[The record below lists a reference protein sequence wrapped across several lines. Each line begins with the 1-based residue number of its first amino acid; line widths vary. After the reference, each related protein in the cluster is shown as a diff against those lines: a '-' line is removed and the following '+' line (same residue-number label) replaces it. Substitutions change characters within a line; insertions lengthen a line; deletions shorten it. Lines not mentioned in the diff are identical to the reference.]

1 MFQLAFI
8 RVKDTECQLTRTLH
22 LVLGKGN
29 SLDLNQDIDGF
40 NSEIKKATFSVADL
54 QDIGYLLA
62 STFKRAQTLELH
74 IDDEVLFLHTPEVWV
89 KWLSL
94 GLALS
99 SYDYKHR
106 DSFHLEPSINAF
118 ELKTDETTLATAF
131 FEGQIL
137 AQSQLIARELV
148 NKPGNVI
155 YPESFVSAVQDL
167 PMENTALS
175 FLTEAEMREKGFG
188 GLVGIS
194 QGSDRDGR
202 MLCLDYHPEGAQTT
216 IALVGKGVTFDTGG
230 ISIKGQL
237 RMSTMKVDMG
247 GAAAVVGALNAI
259 AQLQL
264 PVRVVGLCGLVENMP
279 SGCAIKPGDVVTML
293 SGKSVE
299 IISTDAE
306 GRMVL
311 ADVMHYAQQTFK
323 PDYLIDIATLTGA
336 TGVSLG
342 KAYASLMGNSDE
354 LKMLAKAAG
363 HSCSEPLWEMPIST
377 DLYEA
382 SLKSDFADVRHGS
395 EDGDA
400 GASVAATFLNHFVA
414 PEQKWIHIDSAAM
427 SLGMTHRKIYPKAAS
442 GYGTFLLTAL
452 CQHIASH
459 TNNDK

>member
-8 RVKDTECQLTRTLH
+8 RVKDTECHATRTLN
-22 LVLGKGN
+22 LVKGDSK
-29 SLDLNQDIDGF
+29 SLDLNQDVDGF
-40 NSEIKKATFSVADL
+40 NSEIKKAVFTVADL
-54 QDIGYLLA
+54 QDIGFLLA
-62 STFKRAQTLELH
+62 STFKRAQTLEVH
-74 IDDEVLFLHTPEVWV
+74 IEDDVYAQHAPTVWV

-94 GLALS
+94 GMALS

-106 DSFHLEPSINAF
+106 DSFHLEPNINAF
-118 ELKTDETTLATAF
+118 EFKSDDEALSAAF
-131 FEGQIL
+131 FEGQVL

-155 YPESFVSAVQDL
+155 YPESFVSAVEEL
-167 PMENTALS
+167 PMEGTALS
-175 FLTEAEMREKGFG
+175 FLTESEMREQGFG

-230 ISIKGQL
+230 ISIKGQH

-264 PVRVVGLCGLVENMP
+264 PVRVIGLCGLVENMP

-311 ADVMHYAQQTFK
+311 ADVLHYAQQTYQ

-342 KAYASLMGNSDE
+342 KAFASLMGNSDE
-354 LKMLAKAAG
+354 LKTLAKAAG
-363 HSCSEPLWEMPIST
+363 NSCSELLWEMPIAT

-382 SLKSDFADVRHGS
+382 SLKSDFAEVRHGA
-395 EDGDA
+395 EDGD
-400 GASVAATFLNHFVA
+400 GSASVAATFLNHFVS

-442 GYGTFLLTAL
+442 GYGTFLLTSL
-452 CQHIASH
+452 CQHIANK
-459 TNNDK
+459 TN

>member
-8 RVKDTECQLTRTLH
+8 RTKDTESKATRTVH
-22 LVLGKGN
+22 LTLGDSK
-29 SLDLNQDIDGF
+29 SLELNQDVDGF
-40 NSEIKKATFSVADL
+40 NGEISKTAFTVADV
-54 QDIGYLLA
+54 QDIGFILA
-62 STFKRAQTLELH
+62 STFKKAQRLELH
-74 IDDEVLFLHTPEVWV
+74 LDETVLSLHAPDVWV

-106 DSFHLEPSINAF
+106 DSFHLEPNINAF
-118 ELKTDETTLATAF
+118 EMVTEDKALTDAF
-131 FEGQIL
+131 FEGQVL

-155 YPESFVSAVQDL
+155 YPESFVSAVQEL
-167 PMENTALS
+167 PMDNTTLS
-175 FLTEAEMREKGFG
+175 FLTESEMREQGFG

-202 MLCLDYHPEGAQTT
+202 MLCLDYHPEGAKTT

-264 PVRVVGLCGLVENMP
+264 PVRVIGLCGLVENMP
-279 SGCAIKPGDVVTML
+279 SGRAIKPGDVVTML

-311 ADVMHYAQQTFK
+311 ADVMHYAQQTYQ

-342 KAYASLMGNSDE
+342 KAFASLMGNSDE
-354 LKMLAKAAG
+354 LKALAKVAG
-363 HSCSEPLWEMPIST
+363 NSCSEPLWEMPIGA

-382 SLKSDFADVRHGS
+382 SLKSDFADVRHGA
-395 EDGDA
+395 EDGD
-400 GASVAATFLNHFVA
+400 GSASVAATFLNHFVA
-414 PEQKWIHIDSAAM
+414 PDQKWIHIDSAAM

-452 CQHIASH
+452 CQHIAS
-459 TNNDK
+459 K

>member
-1 MFQLAFI
+1 MFQLVFI
-8 RVKDTECQLTRTLH
+8 RIKDTGCQTTRTLH
-22 LVLGKGN
+22 LAMSEGKT
-29 SLDLNQDIDGF
+29 LDVNQDVDGF
-40 NSEIKKATFSVADL
+40 NSEITKAGYSVADL

-62 STFKRAQTLELH
+62 STFKQAQTLELH
-74 IDDEVLFLHTPEVWV
+74 IDDDVLALHSPTVWA
-89 KWLSL
+89 KWVSL

-99 SYDYKHR
+99 AYDYKHR
-106 DSFHLEPSINAF
+106 DSFHLEPIINAF
-118 ELKTDETTLATAF
+118 ELKTAEPTLSGAF
-131 FEGQIL
+131 FEGQVL
-137 AQSQLIARELV
+137 AKSQLIARELV

-155 YPESFVSAVQDL
+155 YPESFVSAVQEL
-167 PMENTALS
+167 PMDNTQLS
-175 FLTEAEMREKGFG
+175 FLTESEMREQGFG

-216 IALVGKGVTFDTGG
+216 IVLVGKGVTFDTGG

-259 AQLQL
+259 TQLHL
-264 PVRVVGLCGLVENMP
+264 PVRVIGLCGLVENMP
-279 SGCAIKPGDVVTML
+279 SGGAIKPGDVVTML

-311 ADVMHYAQQTFK
+311 ADVMHYAQQTYQ

-342 KAYASLMGNSDE
+342 KAFASLMGNSDE
-354 LKMLAKAAG
+354 LKTLAKVAG
-363 HSCSEPLWEMPIST
+363 DSCSEPLWEMPIGT
-377 DLYEA
+377 DLFEA
-382 SLKSDFADVRHGS
+382 ALKSDFADVRHGS

-400 GASVAATFLNHFVA
+400 GASVAATFLNHFVS
-414 PEQKWIHIDSAAM
+414 PGQKWIHIDSAAM